1 MQSLFLLT
9 GKGSFEL
16 SGKKYIVFTIPSIS
30 LRAVV
35 MRFLIRPFHYLLMCI
50 ISLQMSQLNNMVLA
64 MQLYK
69 QIQSKPS
76 LSQSI
81 HFALWLSWDLWCS
94 DVLPHFQ
101 LKAAVVYLCSHLK
114 AANLPFLWAKNK
126 MASYIYLSFYIGFDH
141 GAKKTPNC
149 SLAFLCSSKE
159 NGWV

>member
-1 MQSLFLLT
+1 MELCEKLSSAATLLTGQMQSLWSLFPLT
-9 GKGSFEL
+9 GKGSFGL
-16 SGKKYIVFTIPSIS
+16 SWKKYIVFTIPSIS

-35 MRFLIRPFHYLLMCI
+35 MRISIRPCHYLLMCI

-81 HFALWLSWDLWCS
+81 HFTLWLSWDLWCS

-101 LKAAVVYLCSHLK
+101 LKAAAVYLCSHLK
-114 AANLPFLWAKNK
+114 AADLPFLWAKNK
-126 MASYIYLSFYIGFDH
+126 MASYSISI
-141 GAKKTPNC
+141 
-149 SLAFLCSSKE
+149 FLYRF
-159 NGWV
+159 W